1 MDMMD
6 DHILDD
12 IAVSMDEVPDK
23 VLDELLDEERMG
35 GEGGVFRVKPPPVG
49 ENMTAA
55 LSTLAEQLDEE
66 RMGGEGGVIRE
77 KPSPVGKN
85 MTAALPTLADQ
96 LDEERMGGEGGVIRE
111 KQQPKNNKKS
121 EKSKDRFQD
130 PTASK
135 YRAGW
140 MLTSFQI
147 CFLVCLFLSTDD
159 YIAPV
164 SYGVLKSWFQMA
176 ADPARRTPHM
186 VGMKSVVLNT
196 DNGSGYHWIRCV
208 FRLPNAALKVT
219 GMISLFDDLS
229 TTACS
234 KHVKVA
240 LGALAATQLTATGTQ
255 EDSWSCG
262 YFALLWM
269 CLALMTGVA
278 FDKVRIS

>member
-6 DHILDD
+6 DTP
-12 IAVSMDEVPDK
+12 AQTMSMDLEVMGEDSDEL
-23 VLDELLDEERMG
+23 LDEEREKPLAVGERMTAALPTLDQLDEERMG
-35 GEGGVFRVKPPPVG
+35 GEGGVFR
-49 ENMTAA
+49 
-55 LSTLAEQLDEE
+55 
-66 RMGGEGGVIRE
+66 
-77 KPSPVGKN
+77 
-85 MTAALPTLADQ
+85 
-96 LDEERMGGEGGVIRE
+96 E
-111 KQQPKNNKKS
+111 KQQPKDNKKS
-121 EKSKDRFQD
+121 EKSKDRFQE
-130 PTASK
+130 PTPSK

-140 MLTSFQI
+140 FLTSFQI
-147 CFLVCLFLSTDD
+147 CFLVCLLLSTDD

-164 SYGVLKSWFQMA
+164 SHGVLKSWFQMA

-255 EDSWSCG
+255 KDSWSCG

-278 FDKVRIS
+278 FDKV